1 MRTYFSLAITF
12 LLIQAVAIGQP
23 TDKAQD
29 NPLANFSLVIQ
40 NVGLFDGYDDKGIV
54 HIGINEDT
62 IAAISTKPLSGDSAI
77 DASGKYLIPGLVNA
91 HVHASKMED
100 LQAGYPL
107 GILTLL
113 NMHTGLEQREL
124 EWKQLSKDSIGFSTL
139 YGAGHAAAVPGG
151 HPTQFSPDME
161 TINSGMKPAQWIANR
176 IDNQVDYIKII
187 HDEGGFLGSPTT
199 PTLGYDTIE
208 QIITLAHEAGYKAVV
223 HISTAAAMEK
233 IAKFKPDGFVHMPMD
248 KADYP
253 LSKSY
258 YEAIAASDAFVIPTA
273 GIMQKPIEQMLPPHL
288 AKWIRANIMSTA
300 ELADV
305 IKNMHEHGIMIV
317 AGTDAQERQMNF
329 AEDYY
334 LELDVYKQAGLS
346 NVEVLRTAT
355 GNAAKAFDLP
365 IGEIKVGAK
374 ANMVLLDGSPIDDVE
389 NLKKVVQVWKN
400 GLSQN

>member
-1 MRTYFSLAITF
+1 MKKLLKIALVSLVICSCSSPENYH
-12 LLIQAVAIGQP
+12 I
-23 TDKAQD
+23 
-29 NPLANFSLVIQ
+29 VIQ
-40 NVGLFDGYDDKGIV
+40 NVGLFDGYEDKGIV
-54 HIGINEDT
+54 DIGINEDT
-62 IAAISTKPLSGDSAI
+62 IAAIATKPLSGYSVI

-139 YGAGHAAAVPGG
+139 YGAGHAATVPGG

-161 TINSGMKPAQWIANR
+161 TINEDLTPTQWIANR
-176 IDNQVDYIKII
+176 IDNEVDYIKII

-199 PTLGYDTIE
+199 PTLGYDSIE
-208 QIITLAHEAGYKAVV
+208 QIITLAHEAGYKALV
-223 HISTAAAMEK
+223 HIQTASAMEK

-258 YEAIAASDAFVIPTA
+258 YEAIAASGAFVIPTA
-273 GIMQKPIEQMLPPHL
+273 GIMQKPIEQLLPPDL

-300 ELADV
+300 ELAAV
-305 IKNMHEHGIMIV
+305 IQKMHEHGIMIV
-317 AGTDAQERQMNF
+317 AGTDAQEGQMNF

-334 LELDVYKQAGLS
+334 LELEVYKQAGLS
-346 NVEVLRTAT
+346 NLEVLRTAT
-355 GNAAKAFDLP
+355 GNANKAFDLP

-374 ANMVLLDGSPIDDVE
+374 ADMVLLDGSPLDDLE
-389 NLKKVVQVWKN
+389 NLRIVAQVWKN
-400 GLSQN
+400 GKTE